1 MWQLDTLETVETDVL
16 VIGGGGAA
24 ARAALDASES
34 GASVCM
40 VVKGRLGRSGSTVY
54 PVALH
59 GTFGAAD
66 GDDPQDS
73 PECHYRDIVTAA
85 QGMCNPRLARIVAE
99 ESPLALK
106 RLEEIGVPFLSG
118 ERGRHATWVGCFA
131 TRARSHRIVGHGEPI
146 MAALI
151 ARIRQRPIRNE
162 EKQLVA
168 GLLLQDG
175 KCIGALAFSAEG
187 RPRAYL
193 AKATILASGG
203 AGQLFKANLNP
214 KGITGD
220 GYVMAYRAG
229 AELVNMEF
237 MQTGIAIT
245 HPLTLMS
252 AWVWSHD
259 PTLRNDAGEEFL
271 GRYLPHGL
279 DVRDVYRAKAGHF
292 PFSSSDVSKYLE
304 ISVLQEMRQGRRV
317 YFDLTK
323 SDRLEEFRNTQMY
336 PWMVQR
342 GLDLATQPAE
352 ISVYAQAVNGGVLID
367 EHAAS
372 TVPGLFAAGEV
383 TGGAHGADRLGGGML
398 SNCQVFGARA
408 GRYAARYAAGTQRP
422 VLRSEDLQRLQLPG
436 ANVGDANAKEARQEQ
451 RERIRTLMFDSLLI
465 ERNGAN
471 LSGALAQVEALAKE
485 RRGPA
490 ASGWDEFEVSSL
502 IEVGRLMLR
511 SALLREESR
520 GSHYRSDFSETDD
533 RRWRHCIALRQEN
546 GELKQRFIRFE
557 EDAAIGSGATGVS
570 A

>member
-1 MWQLDTLETVETDVL
+1 MLPLDTLETDVL

-24 ARAALDASES
+24 ARAALDASEN
-34 GASVCM
+34 GASVSM
-40 VVKGRLGRSGSTVY
+40 VVKGRLGRSGSTVH

-66 GDDPQDS
+66 GDDAQDS

-99 ESPLALK
+99 ESPAALK
-106 RLEEIGVPFLSG
+106 RLEEIGVPFIRDEQG
-118 ERGRHATWVGCFA
+118 QHATWVGCFA

-151 ARIRQRPIRNE
+151 ARIKQRPIRIE

-175 KCIGALAFSAEG
+175 KCIGALAFSPEG

-220 GYVMAYRAG
+220 GYAMAYRAG

-252 AWVWSHD
+252 AWVWSHE
-259 PTLRNDAGEEFL
+259 PTMRNDAGEEFL
-271 GRYLPHGL
+271 IRYLPRGL
-279 DVRDVYRAKAGHF
+279 GASEVYRAKAGHF

-317 YFDLTK
+317 FFDLTK
-323 SDRLEEFRNTQMY
+323 SNRLEEFRNTQMY
-336 PWMVQR
+336 PWLAQR
-342 GLDLATQPAE
+342 GLDLAMQPAE

-367 EHAAS
+367 EQAAS
-372 TVPGLFAAGEV
+372 TVLGLFAAGEV

-408 GRYAARYAAGTQRP
+408 GRYAARYASGRQGP
-422 VLRSEDLQRLQLPG
+422 VLRGEDLDRMQLPG
-436 ANVGDANAKEARQEQ
+436 ANADDTEEARQDLKK
-451 RERIRTLMFDSLLI
+451 RIRTLMFDSLLI
-465 ERNGAN
+465 ERNGAK
-471 LSGALAQVEALAKE
+471 LTAALAQLEAIAKE
-485 RRGPA
+485 RRRPA
-490 ASGWDEFEVSSL
+490 AALWDEFELSSL
-502 IEVGRLMLR
+502 IEVGRLMLG

-520 GSHYRSDFSETDD
+520 GSHYRSDFPNRDD
-533 RRWRHCIALRQEN
+533 RRWRHCIALRQED
-546 GELKQRFIRFE
+546 GEMKQRFIRFE
-557 EDAAIGSGATGVS
+557 DDVANALAATGV
-570 A
+570 